1 LNKTLLPVDNW
12 KLQIYSYGI
21 YRIYI
26 IFPLDPFLFSVF
38 INDFDSYSEVY
49 LIQTLRDKSVTCDRS
64 MVFNN
69 HSRCL
74 YQTKL

>member
-1 LNKTLLPVDNW
+1 VDNW

-26 IFPLDPFLFSVF
+26 IFPLGPFLFSVF

-49 LIQTLRDKSVTCDRS
+49 LIQTLCDKSMTLRQVNGFQQPLQVPIPNKTDG
-64 MVFNN
+64 
-69 HSRCL
+69 HYL
-74 YQTKL
+74 T